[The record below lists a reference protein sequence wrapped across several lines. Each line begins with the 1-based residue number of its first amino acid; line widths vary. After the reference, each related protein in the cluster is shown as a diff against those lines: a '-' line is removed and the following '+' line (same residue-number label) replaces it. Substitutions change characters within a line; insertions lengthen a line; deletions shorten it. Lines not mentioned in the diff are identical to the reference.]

1 MKNGRGFA
9 LATVIV
15 DRYLDILVV
24 GILFAI
30 FSAFNLDS
38 ADSVWFYMF
47 LAVGV
52 LAVTLLVYILR
63 GYVKKILKNIT

>member
-30 FSAFNLDS
+30 FLSFN
-38 ADSVWFYMF
+38 F
-47 LAVGV
+47 
-52 LAVTLLVYILR
+52 R
-63 GYVKKILKNIT
+63 QC